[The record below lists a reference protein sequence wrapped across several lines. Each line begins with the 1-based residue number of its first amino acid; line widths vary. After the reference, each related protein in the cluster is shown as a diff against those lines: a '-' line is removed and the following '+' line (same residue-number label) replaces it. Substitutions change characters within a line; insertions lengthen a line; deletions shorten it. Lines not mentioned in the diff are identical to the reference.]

1 MAVSA
6 FKQTAQTI
14 VQVGQ
19 QGVITSLLRSEANAL
34 RIESC
39 NEVLTELISLF
50 NVRPPVSGLN
60 RYSLRRAPPAGRDSR
75 RAPVAGRLGGRPRAG
90 PPRAFEHGSAHR
102 ERQRRDQPRARA
114 TGRNDCRSPP
124 GHPREP
130 PRSFCF
136 FLFET
141 ARPRTRSDAFFCA
154 RLASYVRRY
163 HARMSRLGFRFRM
176 LVSPAG
182 RSGSHYR

>member
-50 NVRPPVSGLN
+50 NVRPPLP
-60 RYSLRRAPPAGRDSR
+60 RYLD
-75 RAPVAGRLGGRPRAG
+75 
-90 PPRAFEHGSAHR
+90 
-102 ERQRRDQPRARA
+102 
-114 TGRNDCRSPP
+114 
-124 GHPREP
+124 
-130 PRSFCF
+130 
-136 FLFET
+136 
-141 ARPRTRSDAFFCA
+141 
-154 RLASYVRRY
+154 
-163 HARMSRLGFRFRM
+163 
-176 LVSPAG
+176 
-182 RSGSHYR
+182 